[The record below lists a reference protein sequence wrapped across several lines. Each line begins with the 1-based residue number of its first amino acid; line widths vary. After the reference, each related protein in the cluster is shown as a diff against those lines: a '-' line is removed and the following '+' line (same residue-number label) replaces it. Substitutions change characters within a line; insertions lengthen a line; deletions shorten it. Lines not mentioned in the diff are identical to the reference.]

1 MWYFAGKLR
10 GLAIIGV
17 GVGAVALFTG
27 DRSLFPWEF
36 LLGGAL
42 LWAFADWLAR
52 QPPTVSRTPPQGHST
67 KGSPSR
73 LVQDLARGSPPRPQD
88 IEAYAAKRSE
98 FYIPDSELDAKI
110 AELRGTLARMK
121 AQLDTTR
128 DPIEASDL
136 ALRTTLGKQGL
147 LDLEARQGAIAARP
161 QPAASQP
168 LGAPPRT
175 PIAQSVGTPPR
186 ERAADITG
194 EASQGK
200 IRVLIVDD
208 FKEVR
213 DRLIA
218 FIEEAGDMSVVG
230 EARTGEEAVQ
240 MFRALK
246 PDVVSTNINMPGL
259 DGIDATRLMCSDESG
274 ARVVI
279 VSVQSEGDCVRRA
292 MAAGAMDFLAK
303 PVGREEYLVTLR
315 NAARA
320 EPRTLTGFSTP
331 RASPPPG

>member
-73 LVQDLARGSPPRPQD
+73 LVQDLARGSPPRPQ
-88 IEAYAAKRSE
+88 
-98 FYIPDSELDAKI
+98 

-136 ALRTTLGKQGL
+136 GWCN
-147 LDLEARQGAIAARP
+147 LE
-161 QPAASQP
+161 
-168 LGAPPRT
+168 
-175 PIAQSVGTPPR
+175 
-186 ERAADITG
+186 
-194 EASQGK
+194 
-200 IRVLIVDD
+200 
-208 FKEVR
+208 
-213 DRLIA
+213 
-218 FIEEAGDMSVVG
+218 
-230 EARTGEEAVQ
+230 
-240 MFRALK
+240 
-246 PDVVSTNINMPGL
+246 
-259 DGIDATRLMCSDESG
+259 
-274 ARVVI
+274 
-279 VSVQSEGDCVRRA
+279 
-292 MAAGAMDFLAK
+292 
-303 PVGREEYLVTLR
+303 
-315 NAARA
+315 
-320 EPRTLTGFSTP
+320 
-331 RASPPPG
+331 